1 MTPLSRTPAALP
13 DNLGPEG
20 DNFYEALM
28 AAHEGLTEAQS
39 RALDARLVLIL
50 ANEIGDHARLEQLL
64 RAAAA
69 AGHPATE

>member
-1 MTPLSRTPAALP
+1 MTPPSRMPAALP

-20 DNFYEALM
+20 DDFYEALM
-28 AAHEGLTEAQS
+28 GAHEGLTEAQS

-50 ANEIGDHARLEQLL
+50 ANEIGDRARLEQLL

-69 AGHPATE
+69 AGRPATE